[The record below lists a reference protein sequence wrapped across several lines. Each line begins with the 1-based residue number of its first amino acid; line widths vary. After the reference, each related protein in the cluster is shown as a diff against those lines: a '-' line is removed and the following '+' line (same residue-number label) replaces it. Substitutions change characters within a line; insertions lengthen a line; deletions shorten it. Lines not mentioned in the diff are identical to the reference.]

1 MVPFTS
7 TAISF
12 ESLTFTYRQNKHPAL
27 NDIQGEIGGG
37 NFVVVMG
44 HEGAGKST
52 LCYSTNA
59 LIPRFFPGQY
69 QGRVVVKGQ
78 EVARKRV
85 AEMSRHVGL
94 VLQDFEAQ
102 LFSSNVE
109 LEMAFGPENHHL
121 PHLEIERRIQR
132 YLSLV
137 GLEKL
142 RRREPASLSGGEKQR
157 LAIGSVLTIEPD
169 ILLMDEPATDL
180 DPQGR
185 EEVLSVARK
194 LKEEG
199 HTILLVEHEPEIAVG
214 ADQVWL
220 MRDGHMV
227 AQESPAVILPDI
239 PKLESCGVKPPATI
253 ELFSAMGWPGK
264 PLTVESA
271 LSLIGQHDLTQR
283 RTLNFEVGLPL
294 RSGGKSILQAEGL
307 EYVYPAYAIK
317 ALRGIDLQIQEGE
330 FIAILGQNGSGKST
344 LAKHFNGLLK
354 PTAGRMLVQ
363 GRPTTAYSHREMAE
377 KVGYVFQNPDHQIF
391 ARTVIEE
398 VEFSLKM
405 LGKDSQTIQKRV
417 AEALGAV
424 GLRGYEKKVPFS
436 LTKGERQRVAVASVL
451 AAQPQVVILDEPTTG
466 LDYPHQRSMMEMLKR
481 LHGKGH
487 TVIIITHSMWVAA
500 EYAKRLIVLRD
511 GSILLDGPTRHVFS
525 EEKKLAEASLRP
537 PPLVRLS
544 NLLGTQALTVAQ
556 MVQEL
561 RT

>member
-1 MVPFTS
+1 
-7 TAISF
+7 
-12 ESLTFTYRQNKHPAL
+12 
-27 NDIQGEIGGG
+27 
-37 NFVVVMG
+37 VVVMG

-52 LCYSTNA
+52 LSYTING

-78 EVARKRV
+78 EVAGKKV

-121 PHLEIERRIQR
+121 SRLEIERRIQR

-169 ILLMDEPATDL
+169 ILLMDEPVTDL

-185 EEVLSVARK
+185 EEVLSVAQK

-199 HTILLVEHEPEIAVG
+199 HTILLVEHEPESAVG
-214 ADQVWL
+214 ADRVWL

-227 AQESPAVILPDI
+227 ARGSPAEILVDVPM
-239 PKLESCGVKPPATI
+239 LESCGVKPPATI

-264 PLTVESA
+264 PLMVESA
-271 LSLIGQHDLTQR
+271 LSLIGQHNLTQSR
-283 RTLNFEVGLPL
+283 PLNFEVQFPL
-294 RSGGKSILQAEGL
+294 GSGEKFILQAEGL
-307 EYVYPAYAIK
+307 EYIYPAYGVK

-344 LAKHFNGLLK
+344 LAKLLNGLLK
-354 PTAGRMLVQ
+354 PTAGRILVQ
-363 GRPTTAYSHREMAE
+363 GRPTTAYRHREMAE

-391 ARTVIEE
+391 ARTVVEE

-405 LGKDSQTIQKRV
+405 LGKDSQTMQKRV
-417 AEALGAV
+417 AEALEAV
-424 GLRGYEKKVPFS
+424 GLQGYEKKVPFS
-436 LTKGERQRVAVASVL
+436 LTRGERQRVAVASVL

-466 LDYPHQRSMMEMLKR
+466 LDYRHQRSMMEMLKR
-481 LHGKGH
+481 LHEKGH
-487 TVIIITHSMWVAA
+487 TIIIITHSMWVAA
-500 EYAKRLIVLRD
+500 EYAERIIVLKD
-511 GSILLDGPTRHVFS
+511 GAILLDGPTRNVFF
-525 EEKKLAEASLRP
+525 EEEKLAEASLRP

-544 NLLGTQALTVAQ
+544 NILGTRALTVAQ
-556 MVQEL
+556 MVREL
-561 RT
+561 RI